1 MGGRDLVRHGDGG
14 EWRLRLRGDDR
25 AAESDSGA
33 GDEHEGLDQ
42 EAHDDRPNRESGFE
56 DRAAVAPRRRAG
68 RNIPPR
74 ASLED
79 ERDRKRRGEAAPP
92 ARGGRV
98 AAAAERQSLGLVLT
112 ILASQHTTIFLNLKF
127 TTGIALI
134 FAQP

>member
-1 MGGRDLVRHGDGG
+1 MGGRDLVRQGDGC
-14 EWRLRLRGDDR
+14 EWRLRLCGDDR

-68 RNIPPR
+68 RIIRPR
-74 ASLED
+74 AGLED

-98 AAAAERQSLGLVLT
+98 AAAAEWQSLGLALT
-112 ILASQHTTIFLNLKF
+112 ILVSEHTTIFLNLKF
-127 TTGIALI
+127 TTGLL
-134 FAQP
+134 